1 MQKVVLRDMFKC
13 DVGAKAQKIV
23 TSFRASAVRGRHVC
37 RQQWTAAQAEE
48 HSETNW
54 QRCQQHL
61 GECHNG

>member
-37 RQQWTAAQAEE
+37 RQQWTAVTVRNQAGC
-48 HSETNW
+48 W
-54 QRCQQHL
+54 
-61 GECHNG
+61 